1 LFDHLEAEYGIE
13 VTLVSSGKFALYN
26 AYLPNNKH
34 APRLEMKVEDVWK
47 QVSEEELDANRN
59 WLHIELGGSVKGE
72 DDMDFQMPP
81 VKYVYK

>member
-47 QVSEEELDANRN
+47 
-59 WLHIELGGSVKGE
+59 
-72 DDMDFQMPP
+72 
-81 VKYVYK
+81 